1 MHVKEKPMKSR
12 SIDKPLTNTD
22 GDVRELTA
30 TDFARMR
37 PAREVLPEIFPA
49 KLAAEMLKPKGRGP
63 GRKPAKAVTTLR
75 LPADTLMRWKAT
87 GPGWQTR
94 MAKLLAEA
102 L

>member
-1 MHVKEKPMKSR
+1 MKNR
-12 SIDKPLTNTD
+12 SIDEPLTDAD
-22 GDVRELTA
+22 GEVRELSA
-30 TDFARMR
+30 ADFARMR

-49 KLAAEMLKPKGRGP
+49 ALAAEMLKPKGRGP
-63 GRKPAKAVTTLR
+63 GRKPAKAVTTIR
-75 LPADTLMRWKAT
+75 LPAETLMRWKAT